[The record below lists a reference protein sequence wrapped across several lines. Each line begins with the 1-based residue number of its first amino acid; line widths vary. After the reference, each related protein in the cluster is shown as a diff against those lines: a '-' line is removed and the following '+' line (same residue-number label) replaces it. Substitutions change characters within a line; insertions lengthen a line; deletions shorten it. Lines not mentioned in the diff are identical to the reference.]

1 MKKAWLGLVAVGLMG
16 ASAYAGVVD
25 IIFVVDESGS
35 MGGEQA
41 WLGTMV
47 SSLDSGI
54 VASGNTAQ
62 YGLVGFGASGSG
74 GHTVAGHAHTVG
86 GGQFG
91 TAAQFATAASGLVLT
106 GGTEDG
112 WDGIDEALAYS
123 FGAGHAV
130 QIILVTDEDRDNV
143 NGALTYANMVA
154 SLAGKSAVLN
164 AVVNANYRNATTT
177 GGIGV
182 ASSGNIYFADGSG
195 GFTTAAGGYATAA
208 SGGGTTINDYVNM
221 AWATGGAGW
230 DLNILRLG
238 GNNAASFTKAFVDIK
253 VQEIVQQL
261 VPLPSAAWAGLSLL
275 GVLGVMRT
283 RRRKTIELS

>member
-35 MGGEQA
+35 MSGEQA

-47 SSLDSGI
+47 STLDSGI

-130 QIILVTDEDRDNV
+130 QIVLVTDEDRDTLS
-143 NGALTYANMVA
+143 GSGLTYANMVA

-164 AVVNANYRNATTT
+164 AVVNANYRNVTTT

-182 ASSGNIYFADGSG
+182 DSDGNIYFANGSG
-195 GFTTAAGGYATAA
+195 GFTTSTGGIAY
-208 SGGGTTINDYVNM
+208 GGDGSTRTQYVNM

>member
-35 MGGEQA
+35 MSGEQA

-47 SSLDSGI
+47 STLDSGI

-91 TAAQFATAASGLVLT
+91 TAAQFATATSGLVIT
-106 GGTEDG
+106 GATEDG

-130 QIILVTDEDRDNV
+130 QIVLVTDEDRDNV
-143 NGALTYANMVA
+143 NGALTYANTLA
-154 SLAGKSAVLN
+154 SLAGESAVLN
-164 AVVNANYRNATTT
+164 AVVSANYRNVTST

-182 ASSGNIYFADGSG
+182 DSDGNIYFVDGSG
-195 GFTTAAGGYATAA
+195 GFTTSTGGIAY
-208 SGGGTTINDYVNM
+208 GGDGSTRTQYVNM